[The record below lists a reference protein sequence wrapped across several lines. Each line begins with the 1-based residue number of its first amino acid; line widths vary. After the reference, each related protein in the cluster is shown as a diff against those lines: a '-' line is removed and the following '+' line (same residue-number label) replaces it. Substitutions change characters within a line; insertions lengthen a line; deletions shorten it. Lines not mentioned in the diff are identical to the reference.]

1 MRKFTVTFDTPL
13 CVALYVVVSASSFDD
28 AVDRATDILQQD
40 LHDSSGYS
48 PVEVTLHL
56 GSDSI
61 SESHAT
67 TKRPRKK
74 KRKTLAE

>member
-1 MRKFTVTFDTPL
+1 MRTFTVTFNTSL

-56 GSDSI
+56 ESDSI
-61 SESHAT
+61 SESHAIT
-67 TKRPRKK
+67 RRPKK
-74 KRKTLAE
+74 NEKP